1 MVDKNRK
8 RKTGLH
14 KEISSIFDGVPVP
27 ENQGVSRPQGG
38 PGGPGGLEPSP
49 GGYNSP
55 RPPVTGLQ
63 NPQIPSVPGSHQPFR
78 QPPARRA
85 AAGRPKT
92 SAAIRAVD
100 QGLLRQM
107 TKKLFKPK
115 PGVSAGRQ
123 IMMVFS
129 VPILLVVFILM
140 MSKLLGTPSPKTT
153 WSAEP
158 RPATPAGQSETE
170 IDWQVPEPY
179 PTTLRDPM
187 QLTAEMTAQVEAEAN
202 AKTGAAG
209 TGQTGPGATE
219 PQAGK
224 TGELTVKGI
233 LYSEDNPAAV
243 IGARIAHVGDMIAG
257 ATIVKIT
264 KSSVEFEKD
273 GKRWT
278 QAIEPL

>member
-8 RKTGLH
+8 KKTGLH

-27 ENQGVSRPQGG
+27 DNQGVSRPHGG
-38 PGGPGGLEPSP
+38 PGGPEPSP
-49 GGYNSP
+49 GGYNSL
-55 RPPVTGLQ
+55 RPPVRGLQ
-63 NPQIPSVPGSHQPFR
+63 NPQIPSGPGSHQPFR
-78 QPPARRA
+78 RAPARSA
-85 AAGRPKT
+85 AGGRPKT
-92 SAAIRAVD
+92 GAAIRAVD

-115 PGVSAGRQ
+115 PGVSAGRH
-123 IMMVFS
+123 IVMVFS
-129 VPILLVVFILM
+129 VPILLVVFILT

-187 QLTAEMTAQVEAEAN
+187 QLTAEMTAQIEAEA
-202 AKTGAAG
+202 AAG
-209 TGQTGPGATE
+209 STGQTGPGATE

-243 IGARIAHVGDMIAG
+243 IGARIAHVGDTIAG
-257 ATIVKIT
+257 ATIVEIT

>member
-8 RKTGLH
+8 KKTGLH

-27 ENQGVSRPQGG
+27 DNQGVSRPHGG
-38 PGGPGGLEPSP
+38 PGGPEPSP
-49 GGYNSP
+49 GGYNTP
-55 RPPVTGLQ
+55 RPPDRGLQ
-63 NPQIPSVPGSHQPFR
+63 NPQIPSGPGSHQPFR
-78 QPPARRA
+78 QPPARSA

-92 SAAIRAVD
+92 GAAIRAVD

-107 TKKLFKPK
+107 TKRLFKAK
-115 PGVSAGRQ
+115 PGVSARRQ
-123 IMMVFS
+123 IVMVFS
-129 VPILLVVFILM
+129 VPTLLVVFILT

-158 RPATPAGQSETE
+158 KPTTAAVAQSETE
-170 IDWQVPEPY
+170 IDWQIPEPY

-187 QLTAEMTAQVEAEAN
+187 QLTAEMTAQIEAEAN
-202 AKTGAAG
+202 AKTVAAA
-209 TGQTGPGATE
+209 TGQTDPGATE
-219 PQAGK
+219 PQEGR

-233 LYSEDNPAAV
+233 LYSKDNPAAV
-243 IGARIAHVGDMIAG
+243 IGARIAHVGDTIAG

-273 GKRWT
+273 GKIWS
-278 QAIEPL
+278 QAVEP

>member
-8 RKTGLH
+8 KKTGLH

-27 ENQGVSRPQGG
+27 ENQGVSRPHGG
-38 PGGPGGLEPSP
+38 PGGPEPSP
-49 GGYNSP
+49 GGRNSP
-55 RPPVTGLQ
+55 RPPVRGLQ
-63 NPQIPSVPGSHQPFR
+63 NPQIPSGPGSHQPFR
-78 QPPARRA
+78 RSPARSA

-92 SAAIRAVD
+92 GAAIRAVD
-100 QGLLRQM
+100 QGLLQQM
-107 TKKLFKPK
+107 TKRLFKRK

-129 VPILLVVFILM
+129 VPILLVVFVIM

-158 RPATPAGQSETE
+158 KPATAAGQSETE
-170 IDWQVPEPY
+170 IDWQMPEPY
-179 PTTLRDPM
+179 PATLRDPM
-187 QLTAEMTAQVEAEAN
+187 QLTAEMTAQIEAEAN
-202 AKTGAAG
+202 AKTEGG

-233 LYSEDNPAAV
+233 LYSEDKPAAV
-243 IGARIAHVGDMIAG
+243 IGARIAHVGDTIAG